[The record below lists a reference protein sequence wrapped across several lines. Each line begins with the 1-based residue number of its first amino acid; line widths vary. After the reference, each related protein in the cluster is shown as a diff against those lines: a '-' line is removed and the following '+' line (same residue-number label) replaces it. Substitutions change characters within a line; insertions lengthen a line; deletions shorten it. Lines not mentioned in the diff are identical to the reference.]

1 MARAPA
7 LTSELLDDL
16 VERVVEAVH
25 PRRIIL
31 FGSGARGDLGPNSDL
46 DLLIVMT
53 DGTHRRQTEG
63 RLYRELS
70 GLGVAKDLV
79 VVTES
84 DVRQFAD
91 EPSLV
96 ISPALKE
103 GRELY
108 QAPEGWAAQ
117 AGRDMRPGEGKSRG
131 MKGFGEFG
139 GNLEGCRIS
148 SDVRRGTP
156 RRA

>member
-63 RLYRELS
+63 GSTGSCR
-70 GLGVAKDLV
+70 VW
-79 VVTES
+79 ES
-84 DVRQFAD
+84 RKTLW
-91 EPSLV
+91 S
-96 ISPALKE
+96 
-103 GRELY
+103 
-108 QAPEGWAAQ
+108 
-117 AGRDMRPGEGKSRG
+117 SR
-131 MKGFGEFG
+131 
-139 GNLEGCRIS
+139 NRTCAS
-148 SDVRRGTP
+148 SRTNHP
-156 RRA
+156 W